1 MTSKNVFS
9 ILKKVLAL
17 LMMAHGMT
25 TLISG
30 TVPEFGSYLTATGF
44 PAGLALAW
52 AITLLE
58 ITGALCILTG
68 RLEKIAAFYFII
80 ELTAGIILIHAEAG
94 WFVVGPG
101 SGGMEYNVFL
111 IICFILVMLER
122 SAENKDTRA
131 AKPV

>member
-1 MTSKNVFS
+1 MTSKSVFS

-25 TLISG
+25 TLVSG
-30 TVPEFGSYLTATGF
+30 TVPEFGSYLTAEGF

-58 ITGALCILTG
+58 ITGATCILIG
-68 RLEKIAAFYFII
+68 RLEKLAAVFFII
-80 ELTAGIILIHAEAG
+80 ELTAGIILIHAKAG
-94 WFVVGPG
+94 WFVVGPT

-122 SAENKDTRA
+122 SAENKDT
-131 AKPV
+131 PGD